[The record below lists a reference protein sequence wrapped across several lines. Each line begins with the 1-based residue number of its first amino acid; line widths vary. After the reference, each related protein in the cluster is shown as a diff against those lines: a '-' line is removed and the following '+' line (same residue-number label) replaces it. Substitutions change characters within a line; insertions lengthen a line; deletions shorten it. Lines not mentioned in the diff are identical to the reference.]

1 MSLDEYGQPAG
12 VIVVKN
18 ESDSG
23 VKRFSVLGPA
33 DKVEVKKNEIQEKFP
48 SMEYGMGGVRN
59 AYVRST

>member
-1 MSLDEYGQPAG
+1 MNMDNPQGLLLLRMNRILVLRGP
-12 VIVVKN
+12 
-18 ESDSG
+18 
-23 VKRFSVLGPA
+23 VLGPA